1 MRGDLARSHA
11 KAVRGSAQ
19 ELMHKWPCMVGATAL
34 ERLQTHSFV
43 ILVHMK
49 VINFYTVPFLI
60 NVLSLIS
67 VNCTWSAWSPWTSCS
82 ATCGGGTHL
91 RMRIVDQAA
100 LNGGEVCQGSPLES
114 QACGTTECPAGMVCT
129 QFVMK
134 ESNHE

>member
-43 ILVHMK
+43 ILVHVK

-60 NVLSLIS
+60 DVLSLIS
-67 VNCTWSAWSPWTSCS
+67 VNCSWSNWNAWGDCS
-82 ATCGGGTHL
+82 ASCGGGTQL
-91 RMRIVDQAA
+91 RYRIVEQAA
-100 LNGGEVCQGSPLES
+100 QSGGEICQGSPSES
-114 QACGTTECPAGMVCT
+114 QACGTTECPAGMV
-129 QFVMK
+129 F
-134 ESNHE
+134 E